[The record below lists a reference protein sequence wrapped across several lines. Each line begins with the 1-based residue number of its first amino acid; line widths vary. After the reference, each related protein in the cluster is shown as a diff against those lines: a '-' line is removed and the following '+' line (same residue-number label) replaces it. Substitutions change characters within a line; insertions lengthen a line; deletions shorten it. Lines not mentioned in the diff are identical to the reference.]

1 MITRLGMAPRRADM
15 TTTAFLEHWRTS
27 HADAAGQIPNLDR
40 YVQLHPV
47 LTGGVHALG
56 YPGFDACSELEFA
69 SVESMDAGFASET
82 YQQAV
87 RADEEAFIDK
97 SCFSMVLGER
107 ERLSGARP
115 EGGVRLFSFLRR
127 HPAASA
133 EELETALRG
142 AYASVIEADETVVG
156 HEILRP
162 LGLPRPGR
170 ERDACDGVDILEFT
184 DPTTALAWA
193 SSEAAV
199 TAGLALAGQVFGV
212 ARLLAEDF
220 VVVG

>member
-15 TTTAFLEHWRTS
+15 TTADFLDHWRTS
-27 HADAAGQIPNLDR
+27 HADAAGQIPNLQR

-47 LTGGVHALG
+47 LVDGVHAFG

-69 SVESMDAGFASET
+69 SIEAMDDGFASET

-97 SCFSMVLGER
+97 SRFSMVLGER
-107 ERLSGARP
+107 ERLSGDRP
-115 EGGVRLFSFLRR
+115 DGGVRLFSFLRR

-133 EELETALRG
+133 DELEAALRG
-142 AYASVIEADETVVG
+142 PYATVIEADEAVAG
-156 HEILRP
+156 HESLRP
-162 LGLPRPGR
+162 LGLQRPGR
-170 ERDACDGVDILEFT
+170 ERDACDLVDILEFP
-184 DPTTALAWA
+184 DATTALAWA

-199 TAGLALAGQVFGV
+199 TASLALAGQVFGV
-212 ARLLAEDF
+212 TRLAVEDF
-220 VVVG
+220 GVVG